1 MTRSVGY
8 MPCATQKVSGGT
20 RKMHQRYRDLV
31 KEYSGVVGVRTALYV
46 GDYDDVLEYLLKI

>member
-1 MTRSVGY
+1 